1 MLQLSRTLIVCMLVI
16 ALSPSIAAHAAT
28 YYVATTGSDSNSG
41 TEKAPFLTIHQAV
54 NTMVAG
60 DTTYV
65 RGGVYTG
72 QGVRFRKTGTAVAP
86 IKLLNYPGE
95 SPIYQCLSK
104 LTADGQMFLIQHGS
118 GSINPIGWIT
128 IEGFE
133 FRHCSRGVKFY
144 NLHDSVIRRNWM
156 HDMYDTPIQG
166 YGARILIDRNIINDI
181 GKEKRAHGIYAN
193 GTAFTITNNLIYDVT
208 YYGIQQN
215 GSGSSLY
222 DPTKHAGPEFAGAAN
237 WVVAHNTLAYNGQQN
252 EGGAYVIWGAR
263 CTNLRIENNIFYE
276 NAIAHSNSMAQAI
289 HFLSSQPLSGVTI
302 RNNLSYAT
310 GSGGLGFIDSGGRVE
325 GVEYTQS
332 ENIVNT
338 EDPRFVNAPAT
349 LPDSPNF
356 ALTERSPAID
366 KGVSLVTITM
376 AFDGTSR
383 PQGRAYDIGAY
394 EYKVDGDTKSPVAPI
409 ALQAH

>member
-1 MLQLSRTLIVCMLVI
+1 M
-16 ALSPSIAAHAAT
+16 
-28 YYVATTGSDSNSG
+28 ATTGNDSNSG
-41 TEKAPFLTIHQAV
+41 TEKTPFLTIHKAV

-65 RGGVYTG
+65 RGGLYVG
-72 QGVRFRKTGTAVAP
+72 AGVRFRRSGTAAAP

-95 SPIYQCLSK
+95 SPIYQCLSN
-104 LTADGQMFLIQHGS
+104 LTADGQMFLIQHGA

-133 FRHCSRGVKFY
+133 VRHCSRGVKFY

-156 HDMYDTPIQG
+156 HDTYNTPIQG
-166 YGARILIDRNIINDI
+166 NGARILIDRNIINDV
-181 GKEKRAHGIYAN
+181 GKVERAHGIYAN

-222 DPTKHAGPEFAGAAN
+222 DSTKHAGPEFAGAQN
-237 WVVAHNTLAYNGQQN
+237 WVVAHNTFAYNGGT
-252 EGGAYVIWGAR
+252 EGAAYVIWGR
-263 CTNLRIENNIFYE
+263 GCTNLRIENNIFYE
-276 NAIAHSNSMAQAI
+276 NAPARSNNVAQAI

-310 GSGGLGFIDSGGRVE
+310 GSGGLGFIASGGRVE
-325 GVEYTQS
+325 GVDYTQS
-332 ENIVNT
+332 GNVVNT
-338 EDPRFVNAPAT
+338 DDPRFVNAPAT
-349 LPDSPNF
+349 LPASPNF

-366 KGVSLVTITM
+366 KGVPHAAITT
-376 AFDGTSR
+376 ALDGTPR
-383 PQGRAYDIGAY
+383 PQGHAYDIGAY
-394 EYKVDGDTKSPVAPI
+394 EYKAGVDLKSPAAPI
-409 ALQAH
+409 ALQIH